1 VGGLWLNEV
10 FDANGEEMKFEL
22 VSPWPAS
29 GDQPEAI
36 EELCAGFEEG
46 SESAEGVMQTL
57 LGVTGSG
64 KTFTMAN
71 IVARLQRPALVM
83 AHNKTLAAQL
93 YSEFKDFFPNNAVHY
108 FVSYYDY
115 YQPEAYV
122 PAQDIYIEKD
132 ASINER
138 IEKLRLATTKALI
151 ERRDV
156 IVVASVSCIYGLGKK
171 KNYEDA
177 VFRFAVGDIWQRRDF
192 VLRLLDNYYERND
205 TAFAPGVFR
214 VRGDVLEMY
223 PSYSD
228 TALRIAFFD
237 DEIERID
244 EIDPVSGA
252 SLLQKRSASIFPAK
266 HYVTSDDAI
275 INAKA
280 MIEAELDECVEN
292 FNRCGKVLEAQRLA
306 SRTKYDL
313 EMLTEVGYCSGI
325 ENYSRFLDGRMPG
338 EAPGTL
344 MDFFPDDFLL
354 FIDESHMSIP
364 QIRGM
369 YNGDRAR
376 KEVLV
381 EHGFRL
387 PSCLDN
393 RPLRWEEF
401 SKFMK
406 SVLFVSATPGDYEV
420 ERSSRI
426 AEQLIR
432 PTGVPDP
439 DIEVYPAAGQVDHLL
454 AELREIAESG
464 DRAIV
469 TTLTKRS
476 AEDLT
481 RHYAELGLK
490 VQYIH
495 SEMDT
500 FERAEILRDLRMG
513 VYSVLIGVN
522 LLREGIDLPEVSLVA
537 ITEADREG
545 YLRSFR
551 SLIQMIGR
559 AARNEAGRVILY
571 ADKMTD
577 SIDKAIRETMRRRKV
592 QIKYNEE
599 NGITPHTISKAVKDL
614 LPVELQEEQV
624 LEIDAA
630 ADGDDGG
637 QQGRADRFDKLS
649 VRDLERRMWEAV
661 ERLDFEKAAE
671 LRDVINAMRK
681 GSGGGFSD
689 VGVDKN
695 SRRKRAQFK
704 KHKRRAPK
712 K

>member
-1 VGGLWLNEV
+1 MFDSGEGGR
-10 FDANGEEMKFEL
+10 FEL
-22 VSPWPAS
+22 ASPWPVS
-29 GDQPEAI
+29 GDQPDAI
-36 EELCAGFEEG
+36 DKLCGGFG
-46 SESAEGVMQTL
+46 RGRAMQTL

-71 IVARLQRPALVM
+71 IIARLQRPALVM
-83 AHNKTLAAQL
+83 APNKTLAAQL

-156 IVVASVSCIYGLGKK
+156 IVVASVSCIYGLGKR

-177 VFRFAVGDIWQRRDF
+177 IFRFAVGDVWRMRDF
-192 VLRLLDNYYERND
+192 MMRLLDNYYHRND
-205 TAFAPGVFR
+205 SAFSPGVFR
-214 VRGDVLEMY
+214 LRGDVLELY

-228 TALRIAFFD
+228 TAFRISFFD
-237 DEIERID
+237 EEIERID
-244 EIDPVSGA
+244 EIDPVSGKTMSNRRNA
-252 SLLQKRSASIFPAK
+252 AIFPAK
-266 HYVTSDDAI
+266 HYVTTDDAI
-275 INAKA
+275 LCARRE
-280 MIEAELDECVEN
+280 IEAELAGCVESFRERN
-292 FNRCGKVLEAQRLA
+292 MPLEAERLA

-325 ENYSRFLDGRMPG
+325 ENYSRFLDGREPG
-338 EAPGTL
+338 EPPGTL

-354 FIDESHMSIP
+354 FLDESHMTIP

-369 YNGDRAR
+369 FNGDRSR

-393 RPLRWEEF
+393 RPLQWGEF
-401 SKFMK
+401 GAFMK
-406 SVLFVSATPGDYEV
+406 DVLFVSATPGDYEL
-420 ERSSRI
+420 EHSSLV

-439 DIEVYPAAGQVDHLL
+439 EIDVRPATGQVDHLL
-454 AELREIAESG
+454 AELRDVIAAGE
-464 DRAIV
+464 RAIV
-469 TTLTKRS
+469 TTLTKRA
-476 AEDLT
+476 AEDLAKY
-481 RHYAELGLK
+481 YAELGLK
-490 VQYIH
+490 VQYLH

-500 FERAEILRDLRMG
+500 FERAEILRDLRLG
-513 VYSVLIGVN
+513 VYSVVIGVN

-545 YLRSFR
+545 YLRSYR

-571 ADKMTD
+571 ADRMTD
-577 SIDKAIRETMRRRKV
+577 SIDMAIRETMRRRAA

-599 NGITPHTISKAVKDL
+599 HGITPQTIRKAVKDL
-614 LPVELQEEQV
+614 LPAELMDGPGDARIV
-624 LEIDAA
+624 AA
-630 ADGDDGG
+630 ADGDAP
-637 QQGRADRFDKLS
+637 QPQASR
-649 VRDLERRMWEAV
+649 RDVKELERRMWEAV
-661 ERLDFEKAAE
+661 ERLDFELAAE
-671 LRDVINAMRK
+671 LRDAIKGMR
-681 GSGGGFSD
+681 GQSD
-689 VGVDKN
+689 GKFGISMDKN
-695 SRRKRAQFK
+695 KRRASAQFK
-704 KHKRRAPK
+704 KHRRRAAK

>member
-1 VGGLWLNEV
+1 MFSENGNER
-10 FDANGEEMKFEL
+10 FEL

-29 GDQPEAI
+29 GDQPAAI
-36 EELCAGFEEG
+36 DRICRGFQSHSGKED
-46 SESAEGVMQTL
+46 VMQTL

-71 IVARLQRPALVM
+71 IIARLQRPTLVM

-93 YSEFKDFFPNNAVHY
+93 YSEFRDFFPDNAVHY

-132 ASINER
+132 ASINDR

-156 IVVASVSCIYGLGKK
+156 LVVASVSCIYGLGKR

-177 VFRFAVGDIWQRRDF
+177 VFRFCVGDLWNRRDF
-192 VLRLLDNYYERND
+192 MTRLLENYYQRND

-214 VRGDVLEMY
+214 VRGDVLELY

-228 TALRIAFFD
+228 TALRVAFFD

-244 EIDPVSGA
+244 EIDPVSGK
-252 SLLQKRSASIFPAK
+252 SLLGKRSASIFPAK
-266 HYVTSDDAI
+266 HYVTSPEAI
-275 INAKA
+275 AEAKA
-280 MIEAELDECVEN
+280 NIEVELAQSVAAFKERGM
-292 FNRCGKVLEAQRLA
+292 FLEAQRLE
-306 SRTKYDL
+306 SRTRYDL

-338 EAPGTL
+338 EPPGTL

-354 FIDESHMSIP
+354 FIDESHMTIP

-381 EHGFRL
+381 EYGFRL

-393 RPLRWEEF
+393 RPLRWEEYAG
-401 SKFMK
+401 FMK
-406 SVLFVSATPGDYEV
+406 NVLFVSATPGEYEI
-420 ERSSRI
+420 EHSSCV

-439 DIEVYPAAGQVDHLL
+439 EVEVHPATGQVDHLFG
-454 AELREIAESG
+454 ELRKITESG
-464 DRAIV
+464 ERALV

-476 AEDLT
+476 AEDLAK
-481 RHYAELGLK
+481 HYAELGLK

-495 SEMDT
+495 SELDT
-500 FERAEILRDLRMG
+500 FERAEILRDLRLG

-571 ADKMTD
+571 ADRMTD
-577 SIDKAIRETMRRRKV
+577 SIDIAMRETSRRRLV
-592 QIKYNEE
+592 QMEYNEKH
-599 NGITPHTISKAVKDL
+599 GIKPHTISKEVKSL
-614 LPVELQEEQV
+614 LPELLEEDEEKGV
-624 LEIDAA
+624 VSNRERSSPRPVSKAEI
-630 ADGDDGG
+630 
-637 QQGRADRFDKLS
+637 RE
-649 VRDLERRMWEAV
+649 LERRMWEAV
-661 ERLDFEKAAE
+661 EKLDFEGAAE
-671 LRDVINAMRK
+671 LRDTIKAVE
-681 GSGGGFSD
+681 GGHFSG

-695 SRRKRAQFK
+695 KRRSPAQFK
-704 KHKRRAPK
+704 KYRRKSAK

>member
-1 VGGLWLNEV
+1 VCEDGRS
-10 FDANGEEMKFEL
+10 GEFEL
-22 VSPWPAS
+22 IAPWQVS

-36 EELCAGFEEG
+36 RKLCEGFESG
-46 SESAEGVMQTL
+46 HRMQTL

-71 IVARLQRPALVM
+71 VIARLQRPTLVM
-83 AHNKTLAAQL
+83 APNKTLAAQL

-156 IVVASVSCIYGLGKK
+156 VVVASVSCIYGLGKK
-171 KNYEDA
+171 RNYEEA
-177 VFRFAVGDIWQRRDF
+177 IFRFAVGDVWRMRDF
-192 VLRLLDNYYERND
+192 MMRLLDNYYERND
-205 TAFAPGVFR
+205 TAFTAGVFR
-214 VRGDVLEMY
+214 LRGDVLELY

-228 TALRIAFFD
+228 TALRISFFD
-237 DEIERID
+237 EEIERID
-244 EIDPVSGA
+244 EIDPVSGNT
-252 SLLQKRSASIFPAK
+252 LLSAKTAAIFPAK
-266 HYVTSDDAI
+266 HYVTTDDAI
-275 INAKA
+275 ITAKA
-280 MIEAELDECVEN
+280 LIEAEMAECVAA
-292 FNRCGKVLEAQRLA
+292 FNEKGMPLEAERLA
-306 SRTKYDL
+306 SRTRYDL
-313 EMLTEVGYCSGI
+313 EMLSEVGYCSGI
-325 ENYSRFLDGRMPG
+325 ENYSRFLDGREPG

-344 MDFFPDDFLL
+344 MDFFPEDFLIFL
-354 FIDESHMSIP
+354 DESHMTIP

-393 RPLRWEEF
+393 RPLKWDEF
-401 SKFMK
+401 KRFLK
-406 SVLFVSATPGDYEV
+406 SALFVSATPGDYEL
-420 ERSSRI
+420 ERSSVV

-432 PTGVPDP
+432 PTGVTDP
-439 DIEVYPAAGQVDHLL
+439 KVEVHPATGQVDHLL
-454 AELREIAESG
+454 AELREIVAKGE
-464 DRAIV
+464 RAIV

-476 AEDLT
+476 AEDLAKY
-481 RHYAELGLK
+481 YAELGLK
-490 VQYIH
+490 VQYLH

-500 FERAEILRDLRMG
+500 FERAEVLRDLRLG
-513 VYSVLIGVN
+513 VYSAVIGVN

-545 YLRSFR
+545 YLRSYR
-551 SLIQMIGR
+551 SLTQMIGR

-571 ADKMTD
+571 ADRMTD
-577 SIDKAIRETMRRRKV
+577 SIESAMRETSRRRAIQTEFNKSH
-592 QIKYNEE
+592 
-599 NGITPHTISKAVKDL
+599 GITAQTISKEVKNMLPEELTEGRGESRIEAV
-614 LPVELQEEQV
+614 
-624 LEIDAA
+624 
-630 ADGDDGG
+630 ADGESAAVG
-637 QQGRADRFDKLS
+637 K
-649 VRDLERRMWEAV
+649 RDLRELERRMWEAV
-661 ERLDFEKAAE
+661 ERLDFEMAAE
-671 LRDVINAMRK
+671 LRDTIK
-681 GSGGGFSD
+681 GIRGQSD
-689 VGVDKN
+689 GKYGISMDKG
-695 SRRKRAQFK
+695 RRRSSAQFK
-704 KHKRRAPK
+704 KHRRRTAK

>member
-1 VGGLWLNEV
+1 MPERSIGGLNDLAEL
-10 FDANGEEMKFEL
+10 GENDGKFEL

-36 EELCAGFEEG
+36 DLLCNGFENAAG
-46 SESAEGVMQTL
+46 KNDRGMQTL

-71 IVARLQRPALVM
+71 VITRLQRPTLVM
-83 AHNKTLAAQL
+83 APNKTLAAQL

-122 PAQDIYIEKD
+122 PAQDVYIEKD

-156 IVVASVSCIYGLGKK
+156 IVVASVSCIYGLGKR
-171 KNYEDA
+171 KNYEEA
-177 VFRFAVGDIWQRRDF
+177 VFRFAVGDVWRRRDF
-192 VLRLLDNYYERND
+192 MMRLLDNYYERND
-205 TAFAPGVFR
+205 AAFAPGVFR
-214 VRGDVLEMY
+214 VRGDVLELY

-228 TALRIAFFD
+228 TALRISFFD
-237 DEIERID
+237 EEIERID
-244 EIDPVSGA
+244 EIDPVSGK
-252 SLLQKRSASIFPAK
+252 SLLTKRTASIFPAK
-266 HYVTSDDAI
+266 HYVTTSDAI
-275 INAKA
+275 AVA
-280 MIEAELDECVEN
+280 REGIERELAERVQWFEEN
-292 FNRCGKVLEAQRLA
+292 NRLLEIQRLA

-313 EMLTEVGYCSGI
+313 EMLSEVGYCSGI
-325 ENYSRFLDGRMPG
+325 ENYSRFLDGREPG
-338 EAPGTL
+338 EMPGTL

-354 FIDESHMSIP
+354 FLDESHMSVP
-364 QIRGM
+364 QIRAM
-369 YNGDRAR
+369 YNGDKAR

-393 RPLRWEEF
+393 RPLKWDEF
-401 SKFMK
+401 QLFMK
-406 SVLFVSATPGDYEV
+406 NVLFVSATPGDYEIQQ
-420 ERSSRI
+420 SS
-426 AEQLIR
+426 AVVEQLIR
-432 PTGVPDP
+432 PTGLPDP
-439 DIEVYPAAGQVDHLL
+439 EVEVHPATGQVDHLL
-454 AELREIAESG
+454 AELREIVAAGE
-464 DRAIV
+464 RAIV

-476 AEDLT
+476 AEDLAKY
-481 RHYAELGLK
+481 YAELGLK
-490 VQYIH
+490 VQYLH

-500 FERAEILRDLRMG
+500 FERAEVLRDLRLG
-513 VYSVLIGVN
+513 VYSVVVGVN

-537 ITEADREG
+537 IMEADREG
-545 YLRSFR
+545 YLRSYR

-571 ADKMTD
+571 ADRMTD
-577 SIDKAIRETMRRRKV
+577 SIDLAIRETMRRRTA

-599 NGITPHTISKAVKDL
+599 HGIIPKTIRKAVKDL
-614 LPVELQEEQV
+614 LPAELMEDRESVQIV
-624 LEIDAA
+624 TA
-630 ADGDDGG
+630 ADGEPVSADRIT
-637 QQGRADRFDKLS
+637 RADIRE
-649 VRDLERRMWEAV
+649 LERRMWEAV

-671 LRDVINAMRK
+671 LRDTINLMRGNK
-681 GSGGGFSD
+681 GGQPG
-689 VGVDKN
+689 VGVN
-695 SRRKRAQFK
+695 QNHRRSPAQFK
-704 KHKRRAPK
+704 KHRRRAAK

>member
-1 VGGLWLNEV
+1 MRKETELENE
-10 FDANGEEMKFEL
+10 ERFEL
-22 VSPWPAS
+22 VSPWPVA

-36 EELCAGFEEG
+36 ARLCAGFAAG
-46 SESAEGVMQTL
+46 APDKGTWQTL

-71 IVARLQRPALVM
+71 VIEKLQRPTLVM
-83 AHNKTLAAQL
+83 APNKTLAAQL

-132 ASINER
+132 ASINDR

-156 IVVASVSCIYGLGKK
+156 IVVASVSCIYGLGKR

-177 VFRFAVGDIWQRRDF
+177 VFRFAVGDVWNRRDF
-192 VLRLLDNYYERND
+192 MMRLLDNYYQRND

-214 VRGDVLEMY
+214 VRGDVLELY

-228 TALRIAFFD
+228 TALRIGFFD

-244 EIDPVSGA
+244 EIDPVSGK
-252 SLLQKRSASIFPAK
+252 SLLVKPAASIFPAK
-266 HYVTSDDAI
+266 HYVTTADAI
-275 INAKA
+275 AEAKVK
-280 MIEAELDECVEN
+280 IEAELEECVRRLEEG
-292 FNRCGKVLEAQRLA
+292 NRLLEAQRLA

-325 ENYSRFLDGRMPG
+325 ENYSRFLDGRAPG
-338 EAPGTL
+338 ETPGTL

-354 FIDESHMSIP
+354 FLDESHMTIP

-369 YNGDRAR
+369 YNGDKAR

-401 SKFMK
+401 TQFMRN
-406 SVLFVSATPGDYEV
+406 VLFVSATPGDYEMEHSATV
-420 ERSSRI
+420 

-439 DIEVYPAAGQVDHLL
+439 EIEIHPATGQVDHLM
-454 AELREIAESG
+454 AELRAVVEAGE
-464 DRAIV
+464 RAIV

-476 AEDLT
+476 AEDLAKY
-481 RHYAELGLK
+481 YAELGMK

-500 FERAEILRDLRMG
+500 FERAEILRDLRLG

-545 YLRSFR
+545 YLRSYR

-571 ADKMTD
+571 ADRMTD
-577 SIDKAIRETMRRRKV
+577 SIDMALRETMRRRSA
-592 QIKYNEE
+592 QIKFNEE
-599 NGITPHTISKAVKDL
+599 HGITPQTIRKAVKDL
-614 LPVELQEEQV
+614 LPAELMEEREGGGIV
-624 LEIDAA
+624 VA
-630 ADGDDGG
+630 ADGAETPETA
-637 QQGRADRFDKLS
+637 RWNKKE
-649 VRDLERRMWEAV
+649 LERRMWEAV
-661 ERLDFEKAAE
+661 ERLDFERAAE
-671 LRDVINAMRK
+671 LRDMINGMRDQK
-681 GSGGGFSD
+681 GGFT
-689 VGVDKN
+689 GAGTN
-695 SRRKRAQFK
+695 NHQRRAAAQFK
-704 KHKRRAPK
+704 KHKRRTAQR
-712 K
+712 

>member
-1 VGGLWLNEV
+1 VWTRIDYDRGDER
-10 FDANGEEMKFEL
+10 FEL
-22 VSPWPAS
+22 ASPWPAS

-36 EELCAGFEEG
+36 EKLCLGFEERADRG
-46 SESAEGVMQTL
+46 GVMQTL

-71 IVARLQRPALVM
+71 IIARLQRPALVM

-156 IVVASVSCIYGLGKK
+156 VVVASVSCIYGLGKK

-177 VFRFAVGDIWQRRDF
+177 VFRFAVGDLWPRRDF
-192 VLRLLDNYYERND
+192 MMRLLDNYYERND
-205 TAFAPGVFR
+205 AAFAPGVFR
-214 VRGDVLEMY
+214 ARGDVLELY

-244 EIDPVSGA
+244 EIDPVSGK
-252 SLLQKRSASIFPAK
+252 SLLVKKSASIFPAK
-266 HYVTSDDAI
+266 HYVTTDDAI
-275 INAKA
+275 VNAKT
-280 MIEAELDECVEN
+280 MIESELALCVRN
-292 FNRCGKVLEAQRLA
+292 FTESGKLIEAQRLA

-325 ENYSRFLDGRMPG
+325 ENYSRFLDGRAPG
-338 EAPGTL
+338 ESPGTL

-369 YNGDRAR
+369 YNGDKAR

-393 RPLRWEEF
+393 RPLRFEEF
-401 SKFMK
+401 GQFMK
-406 SVLFVSATPGDYEV
+406 NVLFVSATPGDYEL
-420 ERSSRI
+420 ERSYQV

-439 DIEVYPAAGQVDHLL
+439 EVEIYPATGQVDHLL
-454 AELREIAESG
+454 AELRDIIAAG
-464 DRAIV
+464 RRALV
-469 TTLTKRS
+469 TTLTKRA
-476 AEDLT
+476 AEDLSAY
-481 RHYAELGLK
+481 YAELGLK

-500 FERAEILRDLRMG
+500 FERAEILRDLRLG

-571 ADKMTD
+571 ADKLTD
-577 SIDKAIRETMRRRKV
+577 SIDMAIRETARRRAA

-599 NGITPHTISKAVKDL
+599 HGITPKTIEKAVKSL
-614 LPVELQEEQV
+614 LPEELLEEGSGEKISAASDGEAV
-624 LEIDAA
+624 SAPAGKYEI
-630 ADGDDGG
+630 
-637 QQGRADRFDKLS
+637 
-649 VRDLERRMWEAV
+649 RDMERRMWEAV
-661 ERLDFEKAAE
+661 ERLDFERAAE
-671 LRDVINAMRK
+671 LRDAINAARHGNK
-681 GSGGGFSD
+681 GGFS
-689 VGVDKN
+689 VGGMDKG
-695 SRRKRAQFK
+695 RRRPSAQFK
-704 KHKRRAPK
+704 KHKRRSPK